1 MSIDIQIKK
10 AAIDGCLLCLDAQT
24 GCCSEGCENC
34 CCDARYELHDPLE
47 GFLLRHDKPPFLLI
61 ARLETSATYVA
72 AVLGEY
78 LGGCLAAL
86 TVLDGDC
93 LNGSGITQSDC
104 LAVQA
109 ALCVR
114 SCTVCGVADLC
125 AIRAADTY
133 LRTLVEWSL
142 TTDYRSLYACGLRA
156 LL

>member
-1 MSIDIQIKK
+1 M
-10 AAIDGCLLCLDAQT
+10 AATFGLDAQT

-61 ARLETSATYVA
+61 ARLETAATNVA
-72 AVLGEY
+72 AVLGEH
-78 LGGCLAAL
+78 LSGCLAAF
-86 TVLDGDC
+86 TVLDGYS
-93 LNGSGITQSDC
+93 LYGSSISQRDC

-114 SCTVCGVADLC
+114 SCTVCGVANLC
-125 AIRAADTY
+125 SVGTTDRH

-142 TTDYRSLYACGLRA
+142 TTDYRSLYSCGLRA